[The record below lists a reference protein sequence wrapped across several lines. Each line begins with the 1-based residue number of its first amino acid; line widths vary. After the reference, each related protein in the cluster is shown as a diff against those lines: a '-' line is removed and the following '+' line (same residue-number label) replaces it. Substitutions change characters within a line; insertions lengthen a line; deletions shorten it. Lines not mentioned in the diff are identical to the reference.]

1 MENFP
6 KPVSKETH
14 KKILDYLDNSIY
26 QIKGYEDKYGIG
38 FFCSLKCHDKNL
50 FVLITNYQIIND
62 NYLKNYN
69 YIDVLINQKLIR
81 IGFNLIYYLDK
92 HLDLSVVEIK
102 ENKAIKILE
111 LDEDI
116 YMEESE
122 IYLNK
127 ESIYIINDN
136 SVSYSII
143 NNTTKSEFIFHCNLY
158 NNSYC
163 YPIFNL
169 NTNKLIGV
177 NKNSL
182 NCFHKG
188 IFLKYIITEIESKY
202 MKKDLINNL
211 KNINNEIE
219 ILINIVNKLY

>member
-1 MENFP
+1 M
-6 KPVSKETH
+6 
-14 KKILDYLDNSIY
+14 DYLDNSIY

-143 NNTTKSEFIFHCNLY
+143 NNITKYEFIFNCNL
-158 NNSYC
+158 NN
-163 YPIFNL
+163 
-169 NTNKLIGV
+169 K
-177 NKNSL
+177 
-182 NCFHKG
+182 
-188 IFLKYIITEIESKY
+188 
-202 MKKDLINNL
+202 
-211 KNINNEIE
+211 IE
-219 ILINIVNKLY
+219 ILINIDDKDINNKIYFLDNEYIENNIKRLTHDNLLII

>member
-1 MENFP
+1 M
-6 KPVSKETH
+6 
-14 KKILDYLDNSIY
+14 DYLDNSIY

-136 SVSYSII
+136 NVSYSII
-143 NNTTKSEFIFHCNLY
+143 VNTTKSEFIFHCNLN
-158 NNSYC
+158 NNSNC

-169 NTNKLIGV
+169 TTNKLIDV
-177 NKNSL
+177 
-182 NCFHKG
+182 
-188 IFLKYIITEIESKY
+188 Y
-202 MKKDLINNL
+202 
-211 KNINNEIE
+211 
-219 ILINIVNKLY
+219 